1 MTPTQIQ
8 LIQSSHQ
15 LLQPIAAPAAALFYN
30 NLFRIDPTLRP
41 LFQADLGDQGA
52 RLMAMIGSAVGLL
65 GRPDA
70 LLPVLRKLGE
80 RHAGYGVQA
89 AHYNSVGAALLQ
101 TLAQGLG
108 DVFNPATQDAWATL
122 YGLISQTMQQ
132 GAAAAPGA
140 APTLPLAA

>member
-1 MTPTQIQ
+1 MTPDHIQ
-8 LIQSSHQ
+8 LIQSSHR

-70 LLPVLRKLGE
+70 LLPVLRTLGQ

-89 AHYNSVGAALLQ
+89 AHYTSVGTALLQ

-108 DVFNPATQDAWATL
+108 DAFTPATRDAWTAL
-122 YGLISQTMQQ
+122 YTLISQTMQH
-132 GAAAAPGA
+132 GAAAAPGP
-140 APTLPLAA
+140 APALPLAA